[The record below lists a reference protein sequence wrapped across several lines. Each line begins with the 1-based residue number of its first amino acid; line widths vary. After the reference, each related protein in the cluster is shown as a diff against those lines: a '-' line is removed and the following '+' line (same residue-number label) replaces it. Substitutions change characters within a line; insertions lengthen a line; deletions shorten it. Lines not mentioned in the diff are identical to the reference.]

1 MRELTIIPLT
11 EPEDIR
17 VFQEFEEDKK
27 QFLERNAN
35 RFYEAYKATGSSK
48 LHRIYQE
55 MLRERQR
62 C

>member
-1 MRELTIIPLT
+1 MVELTIIPLT
-11 EPEDIR
+11 EPEDIK
-17 VFQEFEEDKK
+17 VFQDFEEDKK
-27 QFLERNAN
+27 KFLERNAE
-35 RFYEAYKATGSSK
+35 RFFKAYQATGSEK

>member
-1 MRELTIIPLT
+1 MVELTIIPLT
-11 EPEDIR
+11 EPEDIK
-17 VFQEFEEDKK
+17 VFQDYEEDKK
-27 QFLERNAN
+27 KFLERNAE
-35 RFYEAYKATGSSK
+35 RFFKAYQATGSEK